1 VELVDVKF
9 RYEKGAP
16 QVVDG
21 ISLRI
26 AAGSVVAFTGANGA
40 GKTTTA
46 DLLLGILSPES
57 GSIEID
63 GEPLTANNRQS
74 WQQSLAYVPQQI
86 YLLDAS
92 VRDNIALGVATGW
105 WIKRAWRRRRGR
117 RGPWNSSSGCRVGFE
132 EQLGNRGVRLSGG
145 QRQRLGIARA
155 LYRSPSLLVLDEATS
170 SLDEDSVQPSWRRC
184 SGCAADARWW

>member
-9 RYEKGAP
+9 RYEKRG
-16 QVVDG
+16 
-21 ISLRI
+21 
-26 AAGSVVAFTGANGA
+26 AAGGRRNISPHRRRLRRGLHGRQRRRQNHHCGLAARHPVARVRR
-40 GKTTTA
+40 
-46 DLLLGILSPES
+46 
-57 GSIEID
+57 IEID

-105 WIKRAWRRRRGR
+105 WIKRAWSRRRGR

-170 SLDEDSVQPSWRRC
+170 SLDEDSVQPSSRRC
-184 SGCAADARWW
+184 CGCAADARWW